1 MKKKAYILAFCAALA
16 LPSSHAAGSEVR
28 AWEEGVEIPTYV
40 LAAPESAPIFDCDWS
55 YQRARRSVYPYPL
68 NDNMTRERRNV
79 KYKALFLENEYVKLC
94 VLPEIGGR
102 LFYAIDK
109 TNGYDIFYHQDV
121 IKPANVG
128 MTGAWISGGVEWN
141 AFHHHRATSHSPVDY
156 KIISNPDGSKTIWV
170 GETELRHR
178 MSWAVGVTLFPKKS
192 YIQVDGRLIN
202 STKNANSILFWA
214 NASTHCN
221 DGYQIIFP
229 QSTEFGTFHCKS
241 SFCRWPVTSEPF
253 NGTDE
258 YRNGIDAS
266 WWKNHPVGNSIFAF
280 DRKEDFIGGYDHGRD
295 AGTLMVANRHISPG
309 GKFWLWGPNSGWPT
323 KILTDGAGHYVELMM
338 GAYSDNQPD
347 YNWIY
352 PCETKTFTQWYYGI
366 RNMGGV
372 RQASKLAAMNL
383 KVESGKISMAV
394 NATQKLDGLR
404 LSLFR
409 GDEKIFSRKID
420 VSPESP
426 FSESMDVGADAK
438 ESDFRMVLSD
448 QSGRAM
454 LDYKAVEKDPDKPLP
469 EIVKPPLPPREIE
482 NSEECYFVGLRN
494 LQFHNPFVKPED
506 YFAEVLRRD
515 PGDARANTQMGA
527 IWRRRGDLK
536 RAEKHLRAAIARQTK
551 DYTRPKD
558 CEAVYN
564 LGLVL
569 AALGRTDEAVDMF
582 YRALWSYACNSAANA
597 QLAQIYSARGDF
609 DSAIE
614 RLDEALA
621 YNARNIPALN
631 LKTAVLRAKGEKSA
645 ALETAEK
652 TLALDPVNAFAARE
666 KGILSGGGDFKRLMR
681 DEPESYIELAL
692 AYKRGGFAAD
702 AAELLEYIDAK
713 TGYATAKMWL
723 GNLADES
730 GDKARAEK
738 YFREALDRPFANA
751 FRLETARVLEKMNR
765 IIPDNWKI
773 HYYLG
778 NLFYD
783 KIPERAV
790 AEWEKCAGLNPE
802 FAMVWRNLGWANWKH
817 FKDYRKAA
825 EYYRKAI
832 ALDPQPIFLEEGD
845 QVFEA
850 GGEDVRARY
859 ELLKKNH
866 SACVKRYYPLAS
878 EVVTGTYVGDCDRVL
893 ELLRDCYFPTREGVA
908 NFHDIYVDAVLT
920 AGVAKAGKGDYAAA
934 AGLMQKAFEY
944 PENHQVFLYD
954 IRTPRDAQ
962 IYAMIAGVWEAAG
975 DSAKAEENY
984 RKAAEVNAKKTDYR
998 YWKGLALAKL
1008 GRKAEAEALFR
1019 ALVSDGGGGI
1029 VRSHVNFYGAE
1040 GTTGETVEQIN
1051 ARAHYTKG
1059 LGELGL
1065 GMAGAAKASFA
1076 ESDRLVPNRLWT
1088 REMLGACGR

>member
-1 MKKKAYILAFCAALA
+1 
-16 LPSSHAAGSEVR
+16 
-28 AWEEGVEIPTYV
+28 
-40 LAAPESAPIFDCDWS
+40 
-55 YQRARRSVYPYPL
+55 
-68 NDNMTRERRNV
+68 
-79 KYKALFLENEYVKLC
+79 
-94 VLPEIGGR
+94 
-102 LFYAIDK
+102 
-109 TNGYDIFYHQDV
+109 
-121 IKPANVG
+121 
-128 MTGAWISGGVEWN
+128 
-141 AFHHHRATSHSPVDY
+141 
-156 KIISNPDGSKTIWV
+156 
-170 GETELRHR
+170 
-178 MSWAVGVTLFPKKS
+178 
-192 YIQVDGRLIN
+192 
-202 STKNANSILFWA
+202 
-214 NASTHCN
+214 
-221 DGYQIIFP
+221 
-229 QSTEFGTFHCKS
+229 
-241 SFCRWPVTSEPF
+241 
-253 NGTDE
+253 
-258 YRNGIDAS
+258 
-266 WWKNHPVGNSIFAF
+266 
-280 DRKEDFIGGYDHGRD
+280 
-295 AGTLMVANRHISPG
+295 
-309 GKFWLWGPNSGWPT
+309 
-323 KILTDGAGHYVELMM
+323 
-338 GAYSDNQPD
+338 
-347 YNWIY
+347 
-352 PCETKTFTQWYYGI
+352 
-366 RNMGGV
+366 
-372 RQASKLAAMNL
+372 
-383 KVESGKISMAV
+383 
-394 NATQKLDGLR
+394 
-404 LSLFR
+404 
-409 GDEKIFSRKID
+409 
-420 VSPESP
+420 
-426 FSESMDVGADAK
+426 
-438 ESDFRMVLSD
+438 
-448 QSGRAM
+448 
-454 LDYKAVEKDPDKPLP
+454 
-469 EIVKPPLPPREIE
+469 
-482 NSEECYFVGLRN
+482 
-494 LQFHNPFVKPED
+494 
-506 YFAEVLRRD
+506 
-515 PGDARANTQMGA
+515 
-527 IWRRRGDLK
+527 
-536 RAEKHLRAAIARQTK
+536 
-551 DYTRPKD
+551 
-558 CEAVYN
+558 
-564 LGLVL
+564 
-569 AALGRTDEAVDMF
+569 MF

-631 LKTAVLRAKGEKSA
+631 LKTAVLRAKGEKNA

-666 KGILSGGGDFKRLMR
+666 KDILSGGGDFKRLMR

-738 YFREALDRPFANA
+738 YFREALDRPFSNA

-802 FAMVWRNLGWANWKH
+802 FAMVWRNLGWAHWKH

-893 ELLRDCYFPTREGVA
+893 ELLRDYYFPTREGVA

-954 IRTPRDAQ
+954 TRTPRDAQ

-984 RKAAEVNAKKTDYR
+984 RKAAEVNAKKLTT
-998 YWKGLALAKL
+998 AI
-1008 GRKAEAEALFR
+1008 GR
-1019 ALVSDGGGGI
+1019 VW
-1029 VRSHVNFYGAE
+1029 RSQSSEGKRRPKRCSGRSSATAGAE
-1040 GTTGETVEQIN
+1040 SS
-1051 ARAHYTKG
+1051 
-1059 LGELGL
+1059 
-1065 GMAGAAKASFA
+1065 GA
-1076 ESDRLVPNRLWT
+1076 T
-1088 REMLGACGR
+1088 